1 MGSRRIIGRTFAVGP
16 RDASDTL
23 PVAVVQT
30 KQRQLADLGDETLC
44 EESLLLPRNSQNM
57 RKAATAAT
65 ASLFILPLSVVAGT
79 FSDQLYNPDN
89 FKPVCAASDSFY
101 RFLQGSTQALVGM
114 DNFVEYGPL
123 ISGGLLRVRLEL
135 CVVESFFSEAVGPFI
150 KANGLGWIL
159 PIHETV
165 ETFLA
170 GFIFAV
176 ATTFILVGSTKLLAV
191 IVFYG
196 DLLVGVPCRL
206 FGGFAFDRAL
216 GKPVTL
222 DIGIG
227 PWKKQIIGPA
237 DSQNVMGDEKISD
250 LGNNIQVQQ
259 YPALLLSG
267 AVKVVGE
274 VSKVT
279 RELVEGADFF
289 VGRYLTILASGYI
302 ALKFLH
308 YKVFPDFPPF

>member
-123 ISGGLLRVRLEL
+123 ISGGLLRR
-135 CVVESFFSEAVGPFI
+135 P
-150 KANGLGWIL
+150 
-159 PIHETV
+159 TD
-165 ETFLA
+165 LA
-170 GFIFAV
+170 GFCPF
-176 ATTFILVGSTKLLAV
+176 TKQSRHFWQVLFLL
-191 IVFYG
+191 
-196 DLLVGVPCRL
+196 
-206 FGGFAFDRAL
+206 
-216 GKPVTL
+216 
-222 DIGIG
+222 
-227 PWKKQIIGPA
+227 
-237 DSQNVMGDEKISD
+237 
-250 LGNNIQVQQ
+250 
-259 YPALLLSG
+259 
-267 AVKVVGE
+267 
-274 VSKVT
+274 
-279 RELVEGADFF
+279 
-289 VGRYLTILASGYI
+289 
-302 ALKFLH
+302 
-308 YKVFPDFPPF
+308 